1 MALIRAT
8 CSDCGDVELRSRDLR
23 VRQCH
28 DDESA
33 TYLFRCPV
41 CRMIEVRPAEQH
53 VVEFGE
59 QLGQRRDVVVAVLL
73 AAGVHSTEW
82 HMPAELTE
90 PRGGSPITHD
100 DVLDFHDL
108 LATPDWFSTLTA
120 INDR

>member
-23 VRQCH
+23 VRQCR

-41 CRMIEVRPAEQH
+41 CRMIEVRPAEEH
-53 VVEFGE
+53 VV
-59 QLGQRRDVVVAVLL
+59 DVLL

-82 HMPAELTE
+82 SLPAELTE
-90 PRGGSPITHD
+90 RPVGSPITHD

-108 LATPDWFSTLTA
+108 LTTSDWFTTLA
-120 INDR
+120 SMNER